1 MSDNNQKPDAWGQN
15 KNIPDSWGKNNKLPE
30 NWGKQSSNADNGTPS
45 GGTKMA
51 SSSSVENT
59 ANLSDKAKSGIG
71 LLAGAAK
78 KVGGAAKNAAGNAV
92 EYAKSDDV
100 KDKLIAAKNKAK
112 FIANGAGSSL
122 ADMERKIMDENNNYL
137 NDVENTEIVDAPIFE
152 STDNNDIVPATEE
165 TKESNIDSAN
175 VEATADYEPVQIP
188 ESSQA
193 PITELPEN
201 NEYTNNI
208 VSEKKS
214 KLVPVLI
221 GVIAVLL
228 VEVGVLGGVLLSK
241 NKDSSSN
248 DKTNEN
254 NQQTTETSTE
264 ESSEPTVKS
273 SNIEKAANTVL
284 IEMYEEGN
292 NISGFYLICSD
303 ITKNANLPSNNFD
316 IDCFYKDIK
325 DYFKKVDAYEWFVA
339 VNNGNVE
346 IAAIGDSWD
355 TKAFGSEDTLQVL
368 YDKAIE
374 KAEKYA
380 DNKGIQQQ
388 DQYTADE
395 VSDMYSKFISDN
407 PDPNHTYD
415 DPKYGY
421 YLIDLNEDGK
431 QELLITTE
439 EVEAGSPGVVAA
451 YAINN
456 KNLTQLWITDSRF
469 IGYLCEGNIINSFT
483 AMGQGGGTAL
493 YKYNSGNQLD
503 LIDMVSFDY
512 SSGSKVMYHNQEI
525 VSEADADAI
534 LAQYKKMKFEA
545 KPLKISSVSEPQ
557 TEPTTLASPKETYI
571 FFGVVSTESGAL
583 NLRDKPSAD
592 SNVIAQLEKGTKGD
606 VFSIEGISDWY
617 KFITS
622 DGKEG
627 YVSAQYIKEYDHSS
641 GNSSSNIIG
650 TQTPWGIFTYTDNYN
665 IDGQIYNPESIG
677 VYINCDFD
685 RLNEYKKD
693 YRIDNIAFYTYK
705 SSSISDNSIHDYKIK
720 IIVMGTVLKDIR
732 QGDFSPSVILTNDNG
747 YHSSDFISSRP
758 SNMNAGE
765 TFCLSTWGTITI
777 CDNTTYDVNIN

>member
-1 MSDNNQKPDAWGQN
+1 
-15 KNIPDSWGKNNKLPE
+15 
-30 NWGKQSSNADNGTPS
+30 
-45 GGTKMA
+45 
-51 SSSSVENT
+51 
-59 ANLSDKAKSGIG
+59 
-71 LLAGAAK
+71 
-78 KVGGAAKNAAGNAV
+78 
-92 EYAKSDDV
+92 
-100 KDKLIAAKNKAK
+100 
-112 FIANGAGSSL
+112 
-122 ADMERKIMDENNNYL
+122 MDENNNYL
-137 NDVENTEIVDAPIFE
+137 NDVENTEIVDAPIVE

-175 VEATADYEPVQIP
+175 VEATADCEPVQIP
-188 ESSQA
+188 ESFQA

-201 NEYTNNI
+201 NEYTNKI

-228 VEVGVLGGVLLSK
+228 VGVGVLGGVMLSK

-254 NQQTTETSTE
+254 NQQTTETLTE

-273 SNIEKAANTVL
+273 SDIEKAANTVL
-284 IEMYEEGN
+284 IEMDEKGN

-316 IDCFYKDIK
+316 IDYFYNGIK
-325 DYFKKVDAYEWFVA
+325 NYFEKVDSYEWFVA
-339 VNNGNVE
+339 INDGNVE

-374 KAEKYA
+374 EVQKAA
-380 DNKGIQQQ
+380 DSKGTQQQ
-388 DQYTADE
+388 EQYTADE
-395 VSDMYSKFISDN
+395 VSDMYSKFISEN
-407 PDPNHTYD
+407 PDPNHTYN

-451 YAINN
+451 YAIDNN
-456 KNLTQLWITDSRF
+456 KLSQLWITDSRF
-469 IGYLCEGNIINSFT
+469 IGYLCEGNIINSYS

-512 SSGSKVMYHNQEI
+512 SSGSKVMYHNQEV

-545 KPLKISSVSEPQ
+545 KPLKVTTSSETK
-557 TEPTTLASPKETYI
+557 TEPPTQADAKENYAFYGI
-571 FFGVVSTESGAL
+571 VSTESGSL

-592 SNVIAQLEKGTKGD
+592 SNVIAQLDKGTKGS
-606 VFSIEGISDWY
+606 VYTIEGSPDWY
-617 KFITS
+617 KFYVE
-622 DGKEG
+622 DGKSG
-627 YVSAQYIKEYDHSS
+627 YVSSQYIKEYKETDTSQSS
-641 GNSSSNIIG
+641 NNGGGNSSY
-650 TQTPWGIFTYTDNYN
+650 TPPTEVDISLNKSTPIEFSKY
-665 IDGQIYNPESIG
+665 DGDTLISTIRLDKVEYDLQLENP
-677 VYINCDFD
+677 
-685 RLNEYKKD
+685 
-693 YRIDNIAFYTYK
+693 YK
-705 SSSISDNSIHDYKIK
+705 SSDTDYDKYYIDLRFFLTKTYDRYADEQRYSSNPGIWFNIK
-720 IIVMGTVLKDIR
+720 DLTTGTVWYSKSYSDESMIAQISTGGMNR
-732 QGDFSPSVILTNDNG
+732 VGDT
-747 YHSSDFISSRP
+747 
-758 SNMNAGE
+758 
-765 TFCLSTWGTITI
+765 
-777 CDNTTYDVNIN
+777 TTYSWSSKSAVYSNSLILNSSHQYIINIFDRDEVYSK